1 MKNQELFDL
10 IDESYKE
17 DLSNQPVEYKECL
30 FQAAKELLDETDE
43 VDVCVLIYKCYHE
56 YCVVPM
62 TLPRDNRALC
72 QYVKDKLKATDRK
85 RMRDFNLGYGL
96 IATHITFGSFN

>member
-43 VDVCVLIYKCYHE
+43 VDVCVLI
-56 YCVVPM
+56 
-62 TLPRDNRALC
+62 
-72 QYVKDKLKATDRK
+72 
-85 RMRDFNLGYGL
+85 
-96 IATHITFGSFN
+96 